1 MKRDEINFTPDFD
14 HSGDPAFMENFIGAQ
29 RGIIGKEAG
38 EEGDILTY
46 LKRNA
51 VPLRIFLSDLAPELQ
66 EDFKKA
72 AESSDPAALAHLLS
86 EYQPFREDFEKFIAT
101 LALEDQEAA
110 DAFTNALELAPTD
123 PDAQENVRRIATKLK
138 NLHVPTPDVEE
149 PVA

>member
-1 MKRDEINFTPDFD
+1 MRRDEINFTPDFD
-14 HSGDPAFMENFIGAQ
+14 HKGDPAFMENLMGAQ
-29 RGIIGKEAG
+29 IGIIQKETG
-38 EEGDILTY
+38 DEGDILTY

-51 VPLRIFLSDLAPELQ
+51 VPLRIFLSDLDPELQ

-72 AESSDPAALAHLLS
+72 AESNDPTALAHLLS

-110 DAFTNALELAPTD
+110 EAFANALEQAPSN
-123 PDAQENVRRIATKLK
+123 PDAQENVRRIAAKLK

-149 PVA
+149 TVA